1 MKHSPHATRAQSLA
15 NSSPIFCVRQCCQ
28 SCLCFT
34 GMANCSD
41 ASLLP
46 LSHDYYQSQCVCV
59 CARACV
65 RACVCACVRAC
76 VCVCACVRGRVVEC
90 ACQIASRGF
99 R

>member
-1 MKHSPHATRAQSLA
+1 MKHSPQATRAQSLA

-28 SCLCFT
+28 SYLYFK

-59 CARACV
+59 CARARVCV
-65 RACVCACVRAC
+65 RARVRVCVCVRAC
-76 VCVCACVRGRVVEC
+76 VCVCACVLVRGREL
-90 ACQIASRGF
+90 
-99 R
+99 